1 MLRTGN
7 DVNAI
12 IPLTMAS
19 ADSSVAP
26 YPVTTT
32 ASAPV
37 RSSPTTHGEK
47 LTRAPPFF
55 IAEKISPANG
65 SQMTA
70 ACSSPR
76 NATPMLIA
84 LSGMEWQKFVV
95 PSMGSNTKYGGSVLD
110 ASV

>member
-55 IAEKISPANG
+55 DRGEDLPGERIEDHG
-65 SQMTA
+65 DDDF
-70 ACSSPR
+70 
-76 NATPMLIA
+76 A
-84 LSGMEWQKFVV
+84 LRVV
-95 PSMGSNTKYGGSVLD
+95 PYERTSGWS
-110 ASV
+110 

>member
-55 IAEKISPANG
+55 VAEKISPANG
-65 SQMTA
+65 SRITA
-70 ACSSPR
+70 TTTSP
-76 NATPMLIA
+76 L
-84 LSGMEWQKFVV
+84 
-95 PSMGSNTKYGGSVLD
+95 GSFHTSERRGGVERRQLKLKGVEVCRD
-110 ASV
+110 